1 MCAFKNYFFAK
12 QIKLWTCE
20 IFGNVFFFALWP
32 VTNIRRQVQSICLW
46 NYNITCY
53 RICTHLENP
62 GIFSHCTRPWKSF
75 KFSFIHFG
83 PLKSLFDLRNI
94 FKPPKNLGKYQFEA
108 NRIKLTSRKWRSGMD
123 CLWCERLRSRMIT
136 SHLVPWFVPCCRGVV
151 WDFKYVHTERK
162 SSGKWVH

>member
-1 MCAFKNYFFAK
+1 MWNIWEC
-12 QIKLWTCE
+12 
-20 IFGNVFFFALWP
+20 FFFCFMTSHKYQKTSAIHMLMELWYNLLQDLYASWKP
-32 VTNIRRQVQSICLW
+32 W
-46 NYNITCY
+46 NFWS
-53 RICTHLENP
+53 R
-62 GIFSHCTRPWKSF
+62 CTRPWKSL

-136 SHLVPWFVPCCRGVV
+136 SHLVPWFVPYCRGVV

-162 SSGKWVH
+162 SSGKWVHLIPQKRCGL